1 MYRFLTSRLVRVAT
15 TSVAGLLAAGAL
27 ATSASAAVAPAID
40 RNWAAPT
47 STDNPSDPF
56 YTPPSPIPAGNP
68 GDVLRARPSK
78 AGPPAARSLANAWQV
93 MYLSTDALG
102 QPNVVTGTV
111 MVPKGKDPATVPV
124 VAINPGTTGPAFRCT
139 VSRFINQGAFYEQSA
154 VNDMLRAGYAVAVTD
169 YEGYHEN
176 PTTTYILGKAM
187 GPAVLDMI
195 RAAERLPEAGLSSN
209 AKVAIRG
216 FSQGGGASAWAGQL
230 QPTYAPELNLVGIA
244 AGGVPANLAS
254 VALGLEGKPAF
265 GFELNALIGLDN
277 AYPELL
283 LENYLLPEGKTTLAN
298 MEANDCTIEL
308 LLDYENKTSEDY
320 TDPSPFGES
329 AWLARVT
336 ENALGTTKIEVPL
349 LQYHAQNDPI
359 VAYKQA
365 KSLRDKYCALGV
377 AEYWDDTYTTGHVTT
392 VGRANPQVAA
402 FIADRLAGKPFTS
415 NC

>member
-1 MYRFLTSRLVRVAT
+1 MYRFLTSRLARIAT

-27 ATSASAAVAPAID
+27 ATSASAAVAPAIQRD
-40 RNWAAPT
+40 WPAPT
-47 STDNPSDPF
+47 TTDNPSDPF
-56 YTPPSPIPAGNP
+56 YTPPSPIPSGNP
-68 GDVLRARPSK
+68 GDVLRVRPSK
-78 AGPPAARSLANAWQV
+78 AGPPTARSLANAWQV

-102 QPNVVTGTV
+102 RPNVVTGTV
-111 MVPKGKDPATVPV
+111 MVPKGKTPSTLPI

-139 VSRFINQGAFYEQSA
+139 VSRFINQGAFYEQSS
-154 VNDMLRAGYAVAVTD
+154 VNDMLKAGYAVAITD
-169 YEGYHEN
+169 YDGYFEN
-176 PTTTYILGKAM
+176 PKTSYILGKAM

-195 RAAERLPEAGLSSN
+195 RAAGRLPDAGLSPT

-230 QPTYAPELNLVGIA
+230 LPTYAPELNVVGIA
-244 AGGVPANLAS
+244 AGGVPASLAN

-277 AYPELL
+277 AYSELDL
-283 LENYLLPEGKTTLAN
+283 DSYLLPEGKTVIAD
-298 MEANDCTIEL
+298 MEADDCTIEL
-308 LLDYENKTSEDY
+308 LLDYQNKTSEDY

-329 AWLARVT
+329 AWLSRVT
-336 ENALGTTKIEVPL
+336 ENNLGNTKITVPF
-349 LQYHAQNDPI
+349 LQYHAQNDQI

-365 KSLRDKYCALGV
+365 KSARDKWCALGV
-377 AEYWDDTYTTGHVTT
+377 QEFWDDSYNTGHITT